1 MNPVR
6 IIGQEL
12 LDNVTREAAASARL
26 RKNFNLHAGD
36 EARCHRLFNA
46 MEPDSYIPPHCHLGP
61 EKDETIICV
70 RGRLGVIFFD
80 ERGGVLEQAVLTP
93 GGDTFA
99 VHVPTGEFHTFVSL
113 ENGTVFF
120 ESKAG
125 PYRPMSPE
133 EKAPWAPGEGSP
145 EAAAYLAA
153 LRDLW

>member
-1 MNPVR
+1 MDPVR

-12 LDNVTREAAASARL
+12 LDGVTREARAAARL
-26 RKNFNLHAGD
+26 RKNHNLHAGD

-46 MEPDSYIPPHCHLGP
+46 MEPGSYIPPHCHLGP

-80 ERGGVLEQAVLTP
+80 GQGGVREQAILTP
-93 GGDTFA
+93 GGDPFG
-99 VHVPTGEFHTFVSL
+99 VHIPVGEFHTFVSL
-113 ENGTVFF
+113 ESGTVFF

-133 EKAPWAPGEGSP
+133 EKAPWAPGEGDAG
-145 EAAAYLAA
+145 AAAYLNA
-153 LRDLW
+153 LRDSW